1 MDKLCSKIKNK
12 YILSVSGGLDYSKF
26 FWCDAIDI
34 DRSVNDLSSNKALKL
49 FNSRHQSNFP
59 NLYEVKK
66 SLKNNQIKIAGHSF
80 WESFINLLSSDSKI
94 QNIKLVN
101 SECESSL
108 KNCGSL
114 ISHSFL
120 HLPLSSLHTKD
131 LINDIEQNKFY
142 LNNEFKKLR
151 VVNSSFCLPFGD
163 INSFNDEVLEILSV
177 SGYDT
182 VYASMESS
190 LVRKV
195 FTLTSL

>member
-1 MDKLCSKIKNK
+1 M
-12 YILSVSGGLDYSKF
+12 
-26 FWCDAIDI
+26 
-34 DRSVNDLSSNKALKL
+34 
-49 FNSRHQSNFP
+49 
-59 NLYEVKK
+59 
-66 SLKNNQIKIAGHSF
+66 
-80 WESFINLLSSDSKI
+80 
-94 QNIKLVN
+94 VN

-108 KNCGSL
+108 KNCESL

-182 VYASMESS
+182 VYASNGKFTGQKSFYFNKPLNLINRLSLSPSS
-190 LVRKV
+190 VQPLAIQMVSSYLR
-195 FTLTSL
+195 FLFR